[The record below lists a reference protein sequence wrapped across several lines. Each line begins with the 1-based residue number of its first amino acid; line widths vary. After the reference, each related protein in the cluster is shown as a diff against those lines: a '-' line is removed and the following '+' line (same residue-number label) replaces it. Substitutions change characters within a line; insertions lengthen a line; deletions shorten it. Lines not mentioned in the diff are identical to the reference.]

1 MDEQRAR
8 ELLQAERERLERI
21 RDTELVPHLSE
32 SQQDSTS
39 ELSSFD
45 QHPGD
50 VGTETHDRERDESIL
65 ENVNAQ
71 LRDIEAAF
79 ARLEDG
85 TYGVCEAT
93 GEQIPDE
100 RLEVMPAARYTV
112 AAQAEIERRGRADA
126 GLDT

>member
-21 RDTELVPHLSE
+21 RDDELLPHLTQ
-32 SQQDSTS
+32 SQSDSTS

-50 VGTETHDRERDESIL
+50 VATETHDRSRDESIL
-65 ENVNAQ
+65 ENVRAQ
-71 LRDIEAAF
+71 LRDIEDAF
-79 ARLEDG
+79 ARLDNG

-100 RLEVMPAARYTV
+100 RLETMPAARYTV
-112 AAQAEIERRGRADA
+112 EAQADMERRSRSGTE
-126 GLDT
+126 G